1 MKSGLQCY
9 QDTKLFSLSVI
20 LRRNLNGKP
29 MHIEG
34 NSVDATTISIAR
46 RPTVDRW
53 PIDRDH
59 RPSVQKILLIHRLN
73 FTAVLWTLD
82 RLYVV
87 PRPTYLA
94 ATRSTYR
101 PMYLSICRSLI
112 SRHSTDT
119 TLVSLTLDQ
128 LSVVGWYIYIDYFM
142 VGERV
147 RFLFTSCEE

>member
-1 MKSGLQCY
+1 MVEKWITVLPRHK
-9 QDTKLFSLSVI
+9 TIFLFLDSWKQS
-20 LRRNLNGKP
+20 KP
-29 MHIEG
+29 EADAHRGEFSRHIEM
-34 NSVDATTISIAR
+34 SIVSRSTLDRQATTISIAR

-112 SRHSTDT
+112 GRHSTDT

-128 LSVVGWYIYIDYFM
+128 LSVVGWYIYI
-142 VGERV
+142 
-147 RFLFTSCEE
+147 